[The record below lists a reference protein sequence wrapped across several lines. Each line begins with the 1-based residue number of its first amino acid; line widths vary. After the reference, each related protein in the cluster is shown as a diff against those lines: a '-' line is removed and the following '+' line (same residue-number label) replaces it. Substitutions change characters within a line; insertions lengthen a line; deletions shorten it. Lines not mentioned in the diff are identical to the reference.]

1 MADDA
6 LAGLSDE
13 AAATVLRLLDRY
25 RRELLGLLA
34 GSEGGLTLRYRQ
46 LLREAEALAQAVTGQ
61 MALPLRD
68 AVERAA
74 ALGDATALAD
84 LRLSRVDAR
93 SYVGV
98 NPTLVRVAGE
108 YVAKLTEDLMADVL
122 QRISMH
128 IRLAA
133 LGGMPFTTLLDRIGR
148 DMTSGAWK
156 PARSRVETIAQT
168 EVSRLYNL
176 AYYDQAVEL
185 ASRVE
190 GMRKRW
196 VHASS
201 SPGFT
206 AVQRQRSR
214 PHHIAVA
221 RRTQKKPIP
230 MDEVFNLGRGIRAR
244 FPHDPALPATETNR
258 CRCRLELVPPDA
270 QATE

>member
-1 MADDA
+1 MADEA
-6 LAGLSDE
+6 LDGLSGD
-13 AAATVLRLLDRY
+13 AAAAMLRLLDRY
-25 RRELLGLLA
+25 RREVLGLLA
-34 GSEGGLTLRYRQ
+34 ASEGGLTLRYRQ
-46 LLREAEALAQAVTGQ
+46 LLREIDALTQTLTGQ
-61 MALPLRD
+61 MPLPLRT
-68 AVERAA
+68 AIERAA
-74 ALGDATALAD
+74 ELGDATVLAD

-108 YVAKLTEDLMADVL
+108 YVAKLTEDLLDDVL
-122 QRISMH
+122 RRISLH

-148 DMTSGAWK
+148 DMTSGTWK

-168 EVSRLYNL
+168 EVSRLYNI

-185 ASRVE
+185 AGRVE

-214 PHHIAVA
+214 PHHMALA
-221 RRTQKKPIP
+221 RRTEKKPIP
-230 MDEVFNLGRGIRAR
+230 MDELFNLGRGIRAR